1 MKEATSAGV
10 RYLIKYPEGY
20 KEGETRPLLILLHG
34 AGGRGN
40 DINVLRDNPFYRFT
54 NEQKLPFIVVS
65 PLCTEDTWFDMF
77 ERLKEFVKQVSSF
90 SFVDKKRVYLMGASM
105 GGYATWQLAM
115 SMPQSFAAIVPVCG
129 GGMYWNARRIVN
141 MPIWAFHGAKDPTVF
156 VEESQKMV
164 DAVNKRGGNAKLT
177 IYPENAHDA
186 WSDTYSNPEVFSW
199 LLEHEIKE
207 KELGE
212 NEYNDQKKFG

>member
-1 MKEATSAGV
+1 MKEARSAGV

-77 ERLKEFVKQVSSF
+77 ERLKEFVKEVSSF
-90 SFVDKKRVYLMGASM
+90 SFVDKKRVYLMTLASH
-105 GGYATWQLAM
+105 Q
-115 SMPQSFAAIVPVCG
+115 
-129 GGMYWNARRIVN
+129 
-141 MPIWAFHGAKDPTVF
+141 
-156 VEESQKMV
+156 
-164 DAVNKRGGNAKLT
+164 
-177 IYPENAHDA
+177 
-186 WSDTYSNPEVFSW
+186 
-199 LLEHEIKE
+199 
-207 KELGE
+207 
-212 NEYNDQKKFG
+212 